1 MGAPRGASNG
11 RAIVRGA
18 CYALGG
24 VLVLAALGVG
34 VVVWLVSSMP
44 GRSGAGAPLDARQ
57 RELAAR
63 LESHVSELALEIGP
77 RHRERA
83 GSLDAAADFIEGA
96 WRAAGHA
103 VRRVP
108 YERRGEPGFNLE
120 LELLAPRAGGAL
132 VIAGAH
138 YDTVFESP
146 GADDNASG
154 VAALIELARSVPP
167 RLAQAE
173 AASAGD
179 ARTPRRGLRLL
190 AFADEEGPYELMGS
204 HFYAQELARSGE
216 RVAAMLSI
224 EMIGHYRDEPG
235 SQSYPIAPLSWIYPE
250 RANFIAF
257 VGNLGSR
264 ELVRECVRSFRG
276 ASALPSEGVA
286 APELLGDIRRSDHAS
301 FWAIGAPAL
310 MVTDTSNFRYAH
322 YHQPSDLPEQLDFSR
337 MAQVV
342 DALSAVLSDLA
353 SRSD

>member
-1 MGAPRGASNG
+1 MGAAGGATRSF
-11 RAIVRGA
+11 VRGA
-18 CYALGG
+18 CIALGG
-24 VLVLAALGVG
+24 VLALALAAVALL
-34 VVVWLVSSMP
+34 VWRVSSMP
-44 GRSGAGAPLDARQ
+44 GRSGSGAAPDARQ

-63 LESHVSELALEIGP
+63 LESHVNALALGIGP
-77 RHRERA
+77 RHRARA
-83 GSLDAAADFIEGA
+83 GSLAASADYIEAA
-96 WRAAGHA
+96 WRAAGHE

-120 LELLAPRAGGAL
+120 LELLAPGAEGAL

-138 YDTVFESP
+138 YDTVLESP

-154 VAALIELARSVPP
+154 VAALLELARSLPA
-167 RLAQAE
+167 RLARVEPAH
-173 AASAGD
+173 ASSLP
-179 ARTPRRGLRLL
+179 RTRRGLRLV

-204 HFYAQELARSGE
+204 HFYAQQLVRSGQ

-224 EMIGHYRDEPG
+224 EMIGFYRDEPG
-235 SQSYPIAPLSWIYPE
+235 SQSYPIAPLAWIYPE

-257 VGNLGSR
+257 VGNSR
-264 ELVRECVRSFRG
+264 SRALVRECVRSFRG

-286 APELLGDIRRSDHAS
+286 APEALGDIRRSDHAS
-301 FWAIGAPAL
+301 FWTIGVPAL

-342 DALSAVLSDLA
+342 DGLSAILSDLA
-353 SRSD
+353 LRDD